1 MILHCKLNG
10 SFDKILN
17 VLEVHVRMILF
28 TNIVTALSYFLKD
41 FGTNEDDDETNA
53 TSNSVCSMLIM

>member
-1 MILHCKLNG
+1 VVSCSILHHAGLEDCEMKIWLEFEGMLHCKLNG

-28 TNIVTALSYFLKD
+28 TILYLH
-41 FGTNEDDDETNA
+41 
-53 TSNSVCSMLIM
+53 